1 MPTHERV
8 MVWYRVGGPLVLL
21 LVLLGWL
28 DVFFAL
34 LLVVGAPVA
43 GAAAVVA
50 AVQHRREWPLV
61 LPMALFALGCA
72 GFTGFLFL
80 GSGPGAYWALALALL
95 AVGLATWMGWAPV
108 VAPPGG
114 RVDRLVVLGAI
125 ALQVASRRARPLAA
139 AAGTVLIVAA
149 IVPLSKGDWGPGG
162 AALMLGFA
170 MLPVTWRWLALA
182 TGWAVPGRGRIAAV
196 AVLAL
201 AIAAASGLD
210 PRQTRPPASDFIARE
225 LPAQSAA
232 VVSWCGVWGS
242 DSTWI
247 AVGSETIRRSTD
259 GGRTWH
265 TAGSGRKG
273 QLCAVGGWASMVL
286 VAGQW
291 GTLLRSTDGGATW
304 SHLGTGSD
312 EDHMHGAWALDSMA
326 IVVGGGRLLRSADG
340 GATWSRGRLPH
351 GMRGYALTHVWGDEA
366 AITVASNNGIF
377 RSTNGGRRWS
387 RVWHPRDHRISSV
400 WGSGST
406 VIGVGSWGT
415 IIRST
420 DGGATWARVMGQ
432 NPSPPVREPDGTV
445 VYRGSSISFE
455 GVAGQ
460 GSTVVAVGA
469 DGAMV
474 RSTDGGASW
483 NDVASGTMHNLSAI
497 WGSDSLFVAVGSAG
511 TILVSRDGGTAWAPA
526 DSSLAGRP
534 LLRVAASNG
543 ALVAVGPYG
552 NVGRSKDGGVTWTVV
567 TGAWTSNHLEGV
579 WAAGSTVIAVGSA
592 GTILRSLDGGET
604 WADVGMEIPT
614 GSLQLSPRPGDLPPR
629 DGPQD
634 EALRGLL
641 GIEARRPRTFLAAAG
656 AGGIALI
663 AGERG
668 TILRSTDGGTTWS
681 LVESATRQRVAA
693 VWTSGD
699 TAAAVGSRGTI
710 VWSVDGGATWA
721 IGPSGTDA
729 HLTAVWGTDAVL
741 VAIGHSGTLLRST
754 DGGGTWAPVVS
765 GTHADLEGLW
775 GAGDVLVAVGWG
787 GTILRSGDAGASWT
801 RIRGDLWP
809 EGASWGERD
818 RLRRATMGWLS
829 VSGSDSMI
837 VAMGSDGTLLQS
849 TDQGLTWSEPGSVR
863 HASQR

>member
-21 LVLLGWL
+21 LVLLGCL
-28 DVFFAL
+28 EVFIAYLLAL
-34 LLVVGAPVA
+34 GAPVA
-43 GAAAVVA
+43 SVVAVVA
-50 AVQHRREWPLV
+50 TVRHRRKWPLV

-80 GSGPGAYWALALALL
+80 GLGPGAYWAVALTLL
-95 AVGLATWMGWAPV
+95 AVGLASWMGWAPV

-125 ALQVASRRARPLAA
+125 ALQVASRRARPLAP

-149 IVPLSKGDWGPGG
+149 LVPLS
-162 AALMLGFA
+162 M
-170 MLPVTWRWLALA
+170 
-182 TGWAVPGRGRIAAV
+182 
-196 AVLAL
+196 
-201 AIAAASGLD
+201 AAAGGLGL
-210 PRQTRPPASDFIARE
+210 RQPRPPAGEPIARE
-225 LPAQSAA
+225 LPAKSAA

-259 GGRTWH
+259 GGRTWR

-273 QLCAVGGWASMVL
+273 QLCAVGGWGSLVL

-304 SHLGTGSD
+304 SHPGTGSD
-312 EDHMHGAWALDSMA
+312 EDHMYGAWALDSTA
-326 IVVGGGRLLRSADG
+326 IVVGGGRLLRSTDG

-351 GMRGYALTHVWGDEA
+351 RMRGYALTHVWGDEA

-420 DGGATWARVMGQ
+420 DGGATWTRVMGQ
-432 NPSPPVREPDGTV
+432 QPPPPVREPDGTV
-445 VYRGSSISFE
+445 VYRGSTISFE

-474 RSTDGGASW
+474 RSTDGGATW
-483 NDVASGTMHNLSAI
+483 KDVASGTLHNLSAV

-511 TILVSRDGGTAWAPA
+511 TILVSRDGGTAWAPP

-534 LLRVAASNG
+534 LVRVAASNG

-552 NVGRSKDGGVTWTVV
+552 NVGRSKDGGATWTVV

-579 WAAGSTVIAVGSA
+579 WAEGSTVIAVGSA
-592 GTILRSLDGGET
+592 GTILQSLDGGET
-604 WADVGMEIPT
+604 WADAGMEIPT

-629 DGPQD
+629 AGPPD

-681 LVESATRQRVAA
+681 LVESDTRQRLAA
-693 VWTSGD
+693 VWTSGHV
-699 TAAAVGSRGTI
+699 AAAVGSRGTI
-710 VWSVDGGATWA
+710 VWSADGGATWA
-721 IGPSGTDA
+721 AGPSGTDA
-729 HLTAVWGTDAVL
+729 HLTAVWGTDAGL
-741 VAIGHSGTLLRST
+741 VAVGDSGTLLRST
-754 DGGGTWAPVVS
+754 DGGRTWAPVAS

-775 GAGDVLVAVGWG
+775 GSGDVLVAVGWG

-809 EGASWGERD
+809 EGASWAERD

-829 VSGSDSMI
+829 VSGADSII
-837 VAMGSDGTLLQS
+837 VALGSDGTLLQS
-849 TDQGLTWSEPGSVR
+849 TDQGVTWSEPGSE
-863 HASQR
+863 HNASQR